1 MIRQSHE
8 PPTWLEGRWA
18 EQKHA
23 TATRIAGAIASLRQA
38 GDKITYGSI
47 CRSVQ
52 SLYGISISANTIKRN
67 GAAYEVYS
75 ANRSS
80 RRFAAAKEQTLRKLV
95 WDATDADRKRLGP
108 RIARLRRMR
117 KDGLIAMLLQL
128 QDTSDRQKTNEANLR
143 DEILRLLTTG
153 VGQRSGHQGKGT
165 AAEGM

>member
-1 MIRQSHE
+1 MIRQNHE

-52 SLYGISISANTIKRN
+52 SLYSISISANTIKRN
-67 GAAYEVYS
+67 DAAYEIYS

-80 RRFAAAKEQTLRKLV
+80 RRFSPAKEQALQRLV
-95 WDATDADRKRLGP
+95 SDAPDANRKRLGP
-108 RIARLRRMR
+108 KIARFRRMR
-117 KDGLIAMLLQL
+117 KDSLIAMLLQL
-128 QDTSDRQKTNEANLR
+128 QDTSERQKTNETNLR
-143 DEILRLLTTG
+143 EEILRLLTTN
-153 VGQRSGHQGKGT
+153 VRQRSGQQGKGT

>member
-8 PPTWLEGRWA
+8 TPTWLEGRWA

-38 GDKITYGSI
+38 GHKITYASI

-52 SLYGISISANTIKRN
+52 ALYGVSISANTIKRN
-67 GAAYEVYS
+67 DAAYVIYS

-80 RRFAAAKEQTLRKLV
+80 RRFVPAKELVLQKLV
-95 WDATDADRKRLGP
+95 WDATEENRKRLGP
-108 RIARLRRMR
+108 KIARLRRMR
-117 KDGLIAMLLQL
+117 KDCLIAMLLQL
-128 QDTSDRQKTNEANLR
+128 QDTSDYQKTNEANLR
-143 DEILRLLTTG
+143 DEILRLLTTS
-153 VGQRSGHQGKGT
+153 VRQRSGLQGK

>member
-1 MIRQSHE
+1 MIRQSHLS
-8 PPTWLEGRWA
+8 PTWLEGRWA

-67 GAAYEVYS
+67 DAAYENYS

-80 RRFAAAKEQTLRKLV
+80 RRFSPAKEQSLQKLV
-95 WDATDADRKRLGP
+95 WDAPEANRKRLGP
-108 RIARLRRMR
+108 KIARLRRMR
-117 KDGLIAMLLQL
+117 KDSL
-128 QDTSDRQKTNEANLR
+128 
-143 DEILRLLTTG
+143 
-153 VGQRSGHQGKGT
+153 
-165 AAEGM
+165 

>member
-1 MIRQSHE
+1 MIRQNHE

-18 EQKHA
+18 EQKLA

-52 SLYGISISANTIKRN
+52 LLYSISISANTIKRN
-67 GAAYEVYS
+67 DAAYEIYS

-80 RRFAAAKEQTLRKLV
+80 RRFSPAKEQALQRLV
-95 WDATDADRKRLGP
+95 QNVAVEQRNRMGS

-117 KDGLIAMLLQL
+117 KDALITMLLQL
-128 QDTSDRQKTNEANLR
+128 QDADDRQKTIETNLR
-143 DEILRLLTTG
+143 EEILRLVANRIHDRCGQQGTESAGEG
-153 VGQRSGHQGKGT
+153 V
-165 AAEGM
+165 

>member
-52 SLYGISISANTIKRN
+52 SPYAI
-67 GAAYEVYS
+67 YS

-80 RRFAAAKEQTLRKLV
+80 RQYSPAKEQALQKLLQNANDTQPNRV
-95 WDATDADRKRLGP
+95 GSK
-108 RIARLRRMR
+108 IARLRRMR
-117 KDGLIAMLLQL
+117 KDALIAMLLQL
-128 QDTSDRQKTNEANLR
+128 QDADARQKTTETNLR
-143 DEILRLLTTG
+143 DEILRLVTSNIHDQR
-153 VGQRSGHQGKGT
+153 GQQGKGK
-165 AAEGM
+165 

>member
-67 GAAYEVYS
+67 DSAYAIYS

-80 RRFAAAKEQTLRKLV
+80 RQYSPAKEQALQKLLQNANDTQPNRV
-95 WDATDADRKRLGP
+95 GSK
-108 RIARLRRMR
+108 IARLRRMR
-117 KDGLIAMLLQL
+117 KDALIAMLLQL
-128 QDTSDRQKTNEANLR
+128 QDADARQKTTETNLR
-143 DEILRLLTTG
+143 DEILRLVTSNIHDQR
-153 VGQRSGHQGKGT
+153 GQQGKGK
-165 AAEGM
+165 

>member
-67 GAAYEVYS
+67 DAAYEIYS

-80 RRFAAAKEQTLRKLV
+80 RRFSPAKEQALQKLV
-95 WDATDADRKRLGP
+95 WDAPDANRKRLGP
-108 RIARLRRMR
+108 KIARLRRMR
-117 KDGLIAMLLQL
+117 KDSLIAMLLQL
-128 QDTSDRQKTNEANLR
+128 QEGRDRQQTTETNLR
-143 DEILRLLTTG
+143 DEVLRLQANKINDWSRQQG
-153 VGQRSGHQGKGT
+153 IRKAGGGQ
-165 AAEGM
+165 

>member
-1 MIRQSHE
+1 MIRQSHK

-38 GDKITYGSI
+38 GHKITYGSI

-52 SLYGISISANTIKRN
+52 ALYGISISANTIKRN
-67 GAAYEVYS
+67 DAAYDIYS

-80 RRFAAAKEQTLRKLV
+80 RGFAPAKELVLQKLV
-95 WDATDADRKRLGP
+95 WDATDENRKRLGP
-108 RIARLRRMR
+108 KIARLRRMR
-117 KDGLIAMLLQL
+117 KDSLIAILLQL
-128 QDTSDRQKTNEANLR
+128 QATSDHQNTNEANLR
-143 DEILRLLTTG
+143 DEILRLLTTS
-153 VGQRSGHQGKGT
+153 VRQRSGHQGKGT

>member
-1 MIRQSHE
+1 MIRKRRES
-8 PPTWLEGRWA
+8 PTWRAGRWA

-23 TATRIAGAIASLRQA
+23 TATRIAGAVASLRQA

-67 GAAYEVYS
+67 DAAFEIYS

-80 RRFAAAKEQTLRKLV
+80 RRFAPAKEQALQKLV
-95 WDATDADRKRLGP
+95 WDATGANRKRLGP
-108 RIARLRRMR
+108 KIARLRRMR
-117 KDGLIAMLLQL
+117 KDSLIAMLLQL
-128 QDTSDRQKTNEANLR
+128 QDTSDCQKTNETNLR
-143 DEILRLLTTG
+143 DEILRLLTTS
-153 VGQRSGHQGKGT
+153 VRQRNGHQGKGI